1 MQIRILKFR
10 HYVYLFMSDL
20 LEKTDELLP
29 WLDAIE
35 CWSLSMIGDS
45 WVSCD
50 SGIYLTLESFLK
62 TDLLRISKELLII
75 MFYFTLIYNLST
87 NYLIDSLK

>member
-1 MQIRILKFR
+1 MQIRVLKFR

-20 LEKTDELLP
+20 LEKTDELFP
-29 WLDAIE
+29 WLDTME
-35 CWSLSMIGDS
+35 CCSLSLIGDS

-62 TDLLRISKELLII
+62 TDRLRISKELLIL
-75 MFYFTLIYNLST
+75 MFDFTLI
-87 NYLIDSLK
+87 